1 MRSTCRALAL
11 AAATL
16 VPAALVLAAPGAAAQ
31 TLTEALARAYGTHP
45 ALQQL
50 RAQLRQVD
58 ENVPQALSG
67 WRPTVGVSV
76 SGGGQDS
83 RSRALVRS
91 FDIEALDFVSRGVTR
106 HTERQLLTSQLT
118 VTQPLFRGG
127 RTVAGTRRAENLV
140 LAQRARLLSQE
151 QQVLGD
157 SVSAFV
163 NVILSQEL
171 LRLRVNN
178 EQVLSEQLRATN
190 ERFRVGEITRTDVAQ
205 AESRLA
211 QARAL
216 RSQAEGDLQTS
227 RASYLRQIGT
237 APGQLVAPQPLRPP
251 VANAQEAAAA
261 AATNNPAVIALMFE
275 EAAARD
281 AVAIQISNLQPQLS
295 LQGQAFRFD
304 NPNTQHTRLTGAQ
317 ILAQLTFPLY
327 QGGAEYAVVRQAR
340 QAATTARQQTEDQ
353 RREVSRV
360 ATQAWEQLQSARAQ
374 VESQRAAIRSSEI
387 ALDGVQREAIV
398 GSRTTL
404 EVLNAEQEL
413 LQNRTDLVRALAT
426 LVFQSYTLASSVGR
440 LTAQDLGLAVE
451 LYDMT
456 AYYNV
461 VRNRWFGLGDYSGEA
476 ERR

>member
-16 VPAALVLAAPGAAAQ
+16 VPAALMLAAPGAAAQ

-261 AATNNPAVIALMFE
+261 AATNNPAVIAQMFE

-404 EVLNAEQEL
+404 
-413 LQNRTDLVRALAT
+413 
-426 LVFQSYTLASSVGR
+426 
-440 LTAQDLGLAVE
+440 
-451 LYDMT
+451 
-456 AYYNV
+456 
-461 VRNRWFGLGDYSGEA
+461 
-476 ERR
+476 

>member
-1 MRSTCRALAL
+1 L

-16 VPAALVLAAPGAAAQ
+16 VPAALMLAAPGAAAQ

-261 AATNNPAVIALMFE
+261 AATNNPAVIAQMFE